1 MMYKDVITTHEEAL
15 THLFFHCC
23 FKDDTFNDDELKAI
37 ADKLVMVD
45 LHTHLNFK
53 EEVVKYRSYRP
64 QLEDEQAYL
73 NYLVQ
78 LIRPTNELALYSYC
92 VELCLGDAILGATEE
107 RLLKQLAHLFEI
119 EADAEAINKLMI
131 QRKVVETQK
140 LF

>member
-1 MMYKDVITTHEEAL
+1 MYKEAITTHEGAI

-53 EEVVKYRSYRP
+53 EEVLKYRGYRP

-73 NYLVQ
+73 EYLLQ

-92 VELCLGDAILGATEE
+92 VELCLGDAVLGSTEE
-107 RLLKQLAHLFEI
+107 RLLKQLAHLLEI
-119 EADAEAINKLMI
+119 ETEAEAINKLMI

>member
-1 MMYKDVITTHEEAL
+1 MYKEAITTQEEAL

-23 FKDDTFNDDELKAI
+23 FEDDAFNDDELKAI

-45 LHTHLNFK
+45 LHTHLNFR

-64 QLEDEQAYL
+64 QLDDEQAYL
-73 NYLVQ
+73 TYLMQ

-92 VELCLGDAILGATEE
+92 VELCLGDALLGTAEE
-107 RLLKQLAHLFEI
+107 RLLKQLAHILEL
-119 EADAEAINKLMI
+119 EADADVINKLMI
-131 QRKVVETQK
+131 QRKIVETQK